1 MKKIIYTLMI
11 VWMGMTACTPSVEN
25 PTMVNRKP
33 SIYPDY
39 IGVTI
44 PADIAPMNFNIK
56 GDTVDVVDVVAK
68 GSKGGELHVS
78 GEWADFDVED
88 WHQLTEQNIGGSI
101 SFTVSTRKDGKWKQY
116 QDFQMMVSPYRLD
129 DYGLTYRRIAP
140 GYEVGGNIGICQRDI
155 HTFDETAIMTET
167 ALPGRCFNCH
177 TANRTDARQLTCQI
191 RGEGGGTLIMKDGK
205 QQWIDTKTDS
215 TKLPEAMPTGIRKA
229 TMWLMLPMPFTS
241 VSSWELTSR

>member
-78 GEWADFDVED
+78 GEWSTSM
-88 WHQLTEQNIGGSI
+88 WKTGI
-101 SFTVSTRKDGKWKQY
+101 SLLSRTSVAASLLPSVPVR
-116 QDFQMMVSPYRLD
+116 MVS
-129 DYGLTYRRIAP
+129 GSNIRI
-140 GYEVGGNIGICQRDI
+140 
-155 HTFDETAIMTET
+155 
-167 ALPGRCFNCH
+167 
-177 TANRTDARQLTCQI
+177 
-191 RGEGGGTLIMKDGK
+191 
-205 QQWIDTKTDS
+205 
-215 TKLPEAMPTGIRKA
+215 
-229 TMWLMLPMPFTS
+229 
-241 VSSWELTSR
+241 SR

>member
-68 GSKGGELHVS
+68 GSKGGELH
-78 GEWADFDVED
+78 E
-88 WHQLTEQNIGGSI
+88 IGRAH
-101 SFTVSTRKDGKWKQY
+101 V
-116 QDFQMMVSPYRLD
+116 
-129 DYGLTYRRIAP
+129 
-140 GYEVGGNIGICQRDI
+140 
-155 HTFDETAIMTET
+155 
-167 ALPGRCFNCH
+167 
-177 TANRTDARQLTCQI
+177 
-191 RGEGGGTLIMKDGK
+191 
-205 QQWIDTKTDS
+205 
-215 TKLPEAMPTGIRKA
+215 
-229 TMWLMLPMPFTS
+229 
-241 VSSWELTSR
+241 

>member
-1 MKKIIYTLMI
+1 MKKIIYAFI
-11 VWMGMTACTPSVEN
+11 AVWMGITACTPSVEN

-68 GSKGGELHVS
+68 GSKGGELHVC

-88 WHQLTEQNIGGSI
+88 WHQLTEQNVGGTI
-101 SFTVSTRKDGKWKQY
+101 SFTVCTRKDGKWKQY

-140 GYEVGGNIGICQRDI
+140 GYEVGGNIGIYQRDI
-155 HTFDETAIMTET
+155 HTFDETAIMTE
-167 ALPGRCFNCH
+167 R
-177 TANRTDARQLTCQI
+177 
-191 RGEGGGTLIMKDGK
+191 
-205 QQWIDTKTDS
+205 
-215 TKLPEAMPTGIRKA
+215 
-229 TMWLMLPMPFTS
+229 
-241 VSSWELTSR
+241 